1 MHRAVDW
8 KLKYTP
14 EDGDL
19 VKLFYVPALE
29 DAKRYDRLTGYFRA
43 SALTLA
49 ARGIEGL
56 VRNQGHM
63 RLIVGCTL
71 EPNEIAAIHEGSEL
85 RGKVAQH
92 LRRWPLRPEDGEEA
106 DALELLAWMVA
117 NDHLNVKV
125 AVPTDEY
132 GRPVTE
138 SALFHEKTGII
149 EDTNGDRIAWTGSLN
164 ETASGWQHNWETIN
178 VYTSWGTDPARVD
191 VEEQNFEYLW
201 ADRRKRARVIE
212 VPEAVRENLLK
223 FAPRAGLPK
232 RLKPDRDP
240 LAPKVKEPD
249 ENVKWLRERVWSF
262 IRKAPSLTPN
272 GETVGEATAPI
283 TPWPHQIR
291 AFERMYHDW
300 PPKLL
305 IADEVG
311 LGKTIQAGMVLRQAW
326 LSGRARRILIV
337 VPAAVMRQ
345 WQIELYEKFN
355 LNWPI
360 YEGGKLR
367 WYSPNPERPPRTRTV
382 KAGRW
387 HLEDVVIASSHLMR
401 RRERQE
407 IVFEEAR
414 KWDLVVLDEAHHARR
429 RGAGGPGDRGPNELL
444 RLMRGMRER
453 GLADGLVLLTA
464 TPMQVHPVEFWDL
477 LDLLGLPAEWSAD
490 AFVEFFKL
498 SEDPDITSEA
508 FEMMARLFRAEERVG
523 QTTADPGDR
532 LLSSLSRL
540 KAKRVLSALRDPST
554 IPRRRLG
561 STERSAALRL
571 MRARTPVRRLL
582 SRHTRALLR
591 RYHRQGLLKAPIA
604 ERRVK
609 DCFVEM
615 TEGERELYEAV
626 ESYISHTYGQAT
638 GTERSA
644 VGFIMTVYRRRLAS
658 SCQALASTL
667 RRRLET
673 AEATLSA
680 VAGQLTEDLPDDE
693 LADDVMGAPE
703 DVTAAADE
711 ALQLEE
717 LGDIHRLLQ
726 MTERLPT
733 DSKLGELQRILR
745 ELRAKGGKPS
755 QVMVFTQYTDTIDFL
770 REQLCKDSSL
780 RLMCFT
786 GRGGE
791 VPEAAGRWRAIS
803 RDEAKRRFREGEADV
818 LLCTEAAG
826 EGLNF
831 QFCGALVNYDMPW
844 NPMRVE
850 QRIGRID
857 RLGQENSIIRIFNLH
872 YRDTVE
878 ADIYQ
883 ALAKRIELFQ
893 GVVGQLQPILARV
906 SGTITQAVLEGRAS
920 SDEGRAALAQ
930 KVDREAAES
939 VPRIDIDEA
948 ADTSFALPG
957 RLASSVTMDDLDRI
971 IQQPELL
978 PDGFAV
984 QALRSREYSLTVPG
998 RRSAIR
1004 VTTDADYFERHAD
1017 SVELWSP
1024 GGEAFPTEWSP
1035 VSEHQEWRRDTTLR
1049 GILDLVLSLCRPDV
1063 TRTGESLHDVMA
1075 EITQNAKARG
1085 LTPEILEELL
1095 RD

>member
-19 VKLFYVPALE
+19 VRLFYLPALE

-56 VRNQGHM
+56 VRNQGRM

-71 EPNEIAAIHEGSEL
+71 EPNEVAAIHEGSEL
-85 RGKVAQH
+85 RGKVTQH
-92 LRRWPLRPEDGEEA
+92 LQRWPLRPADGDEA

-117 NDHLNVKV
+117 NDHLDVQV
-125 AVPTDEY
+125 AVPTDAH

-178 VYTSWGTDPARVD
+178 VSTSWGLDPTRVE
-191 VEEQNFEYLW
+191 VEEKSFERLW
-201 ADRRKRARVIE
+201 ANRQKRARVME
-212 VPEAVRENLLK
+212 VPDAVRKNLLE
-223 FAPRAGLPK
+223 FAPKEGLPK
-232 RLKPDRDP
+232 RLKPDPDP
-240 LAPKVKEPD
+240 LVPNVKEPD

-262 IRKAPSLTPN
+262 IRKAPSLPPN

-305 IADEVG
+305 VADEVG

-326 LSGRARRILIV
+326 LSGRARRILIM

-360 YEGGKLR
+360 YSGGKLR
-367 WYSPNPERPPRTRTV
+367 WYSPNPDQPPRVRTV
-382 KAGRW
+382 NADRW

-407 IVFEEAR
+407 ILFEEAR

-429 RGAGGPGDRGPNELL
+429 RGAGGRRDRGPNELL
-444 RLMRGMRER
+444 RLMRGIRER
-453 GLADGLVLLTA
+453 GLADGLILLTA

-498 SEDPDITSEA
+498 SENPDVTSEA
-508 FEMMARLFRAEERVG
+508 FEMMARLFRAEERVVK
-523 QTTADPGDR
+523 TKADPEDR

-540 KAKRVLSALRDPST
+540 KAKRVLSALRDRST
-554 IPRRRLG
+554 IPRRKLG
-561 STERSAALRL
+561 SSERSAALRL

-591 RYHRQGLLKAPIA
+591 GYHRQGLLKAPIA
-604 ERRVK
+604 ERKVM

-667 RRRLET
+667 RRRLEA
-673 AEATLSA
+673 AEGAVSAT
-680 VAGQLTEDLPDDE
+680 AGQWHEDLSDDE

-703 DVTAAADE
+703 DVAQAADE
-711 ALQLEE
+711 ALRLEE
-717 LGDIHRLLQ
+717 MGDIRRLLR
-726 MTERLPT
+726 MAERLPP
-733 DSKLGELQRILR
+733 DSKLGELQRILE
-745 ELRAKGGKPS
+745 ELRESRGKAR

-770 REQLCKDSSL
+770 REELREDSSL

-791 VPEAAGRWRAIS
+791 VPDAAERWRAIS

-818 LLCTEAAG
+818 LLCTEAAA

-857 RLGQENSIIRIFNLH
+857 RLGQRHAIIRIFNLH
-872 YRDTVE
+872 YRETVE

-883 ALAKRIELFQ
+883 ALTTRIGLFQ
-893 GVVGQLQPILARV
+893 GVVGQLQPILAKV
-906 SGTITQAVLEGRAS
+906 SGTIAQAVLEGRAS
-920 SDEGRAALAQ
+920 NDEGRAALAQ
-930 KVDREAAES
+930 KVDREAFES
-939 VPRIDIDEA
+939 ATGIDIDEA
-948 ADTSFALPG
+948 ADTTFALPD
-957 RLASSVTMDDLDRI
+957 RPASSVTMVDLDRV

-984 QALRSREYSLTVPG
+984 RPLRPREYSLTLPG

-1004 VTTDADYFERHAD
+1004 ITTDADYFERHAD
-1017 SVELWSP
+1017 SVALWSP
-1024 GGEAFPTEWSP
+1024 GGDGFPADWP
-1035 VSEHQEWRRDTTLR
+1035 AVSEHQQWSEGTTLKE
-1049 GILDLVLSLCRPDV
+1049 IMDE
-1063 TRTGESLHDVMA
+1063 TG
-1075 EITQNAKARG
+1075 
-1085 LTPEILEELL
+1085 
-1095 RD
+1095 

>member
-1 MHRAVDW
+1 MHREVDW

-19 VKLFYVPALE
+19 VALFYLPALE
-29 DAKRYDRLTGYFRA
+29 DGKRYDRLTGYFRA
-43 SALTLA
+43 SALALA

-56 VRNQGHM
+56 VRNEGRM

-71 EPNEIAAIHEGSEL
+71 EPSEIAAIHEGSEL
-85 RGKVAQH
+85 RGKVTQH
-92 LRRWPLRPEDGEEA
+92 LQRWPLTPEDGEEA

-117 NDHLNVKV
+117 NEHLDVKV
-125 AVPTDEY
+125 AVPTDEH
-132 GRPVTE
+132 GRPVSE

-149 EDTNGDRIAWTGSLN
+149 EDMAGDRIAWTGSLN

-178 VYTSWGTDPARVD
+178 VSTSWGLDPMRVE
-191 VEEQNFEYLW
+191 VEEKSFERLW
-201 ADRRKRARVIE
+201 ANRQKRALVME
-212 VPEAVRENLLK
+212 VPDAVRANLLEFSPNK
-223 FAPRAGLPK
+223 GLPK
-232 RLKPDRDP
+232 RLKPDPDR
-240 LAPKVKEPD
+240 LATEVKEPD
-249 ENVKWLRERVWSF
+249 AEAKWLRERVWSF
-262 IRKAPSLTPN
+262 IRMAPSLNPN
-272 GETVGEATAPI
+272 GEMVGEATAPI
-283 TPWPHQIR
+283 KPWPHQIR

-326 LSGRARRILIV
+326 LSGRARRILIM
-337 VPAAVMRQ
+337 VPAAVMKQ

-360 YEGGKLR
+360 YSGGKLR
-367 WYSPNPERPPRTRTV
+367 WYSPDPGQPPRVRTV
-382 KAGRW
+382 NAGRW

-401 RRERQE
+401 RRERQMA
-407 IVFEEAR
+407 ILEEAQR
-414 KWDLVVLDEAHHARR
+414 WDLVLLDEAHHARR

-444 RLMRGMRER
+444 RLMRGIRER
-453 GLADGLVLLTA
+453 SLADGLILLTA

-477 LDLLGLPAEWSAD
+477 LDLLGLPPEWSAD
-490 AFVEFFKL
+490 AFVKFFKL
-498 SEDPDITSEA
+498 SEGPDVTAEA

-523 QTTADPGDR
+523 QANADPGDR

-561 STERSAALRL
+561 STERSAALRV

-591 RYHRQGLLKAPIA
+591 RYHEEGVLNAPIA
-604 ERRVK
+604 ERRVR

-626 ESYISHTYGQAT
+626 EGYISDTYGQAT

-658 SCQALASTL
+658 SCQALENTL
-667 RRRLET
+667 RRRLEA
-673 AEATLSA
+673 AEGMLSTT
-680 VAGQLTEDLPDDE
+680 AGQWNEDLSDDE

-703 DVTAAADE
+703 DVADAADK
-711 ALQLEE
+711 ALELEE
-717 LGDIHRLLQ
+717 MGEIRRLLK
-726 MTERLPT
+726 MAERLPA
-733 DSKLGELQRILR
+733 DSKLGELQGIL
-745 ELRAKGGKPS
+745 EGLQGKRGKAG

-770 REQLCKDSSL
+770 REELRKDSSL

-791 VPEAAGRWRAIS
+791 VPDAAGQWRAIS
-803 RDEAKRRFREGEADV
+803 RDEAKRRFREGEADI
-818 LLCTEAAG
+818 LLCTEAAA

-857 RLGQENSIIRIFNLH
+857 RLGQKHAIIRIFNLH

-883 ALAKRIELFQ
+883 ALAERIGLFQ
-893 GVVGQLQPILARV
+893 GVVGQLQPILAKV
-906 SGTITQAVLEGRAS
+906 SGTIAQAVLEGRAS

-930 KVDREAAES
+930 KVDREATES
-939 VPRIDIDEA
+939 APGIDIDEA
-948 ADTSFALPG
+948 ADTTLTPSDRPAP
-957 RLASSVTMDDLDRI
+957 SVTMEDLDRVI
-971 IQQPELL
+971 RWPELL
-978 PDGFAV
+978 PDGFVV
-984 QALRSREYSLTVPG
+984 QPLGPREYSLTVPG
-998 RRSAIR
+998 RRSATRI
-1004 VTTDADYFERHAD
+1004 TTDADYFERHAD

-1024 GGEAFPTEWSP
+1024 GGDGFPAGWP
-1035 VSEHQEWRRDTTLR
+1035 AVSEHQQWSEGTTLKE
-1049 GILDLVLSLCRPDV
+1049 IMDE
-1063 TRTGESLHDVMA
+1063 TG
-1075 EITQNAKARG
+1075 
-1085 LTPEILEELL
+1085 
-1095 RD
+1095 